1 MKFGISVYTKS
12 PDTRS
17 LGALQ
22 APTSSLWPFGRS
34 GRVMMIAS
42 YTYVCTMHVKNGTN
56 KQTDG
61 KLNSRSRIWKCEV
74 QFLGNTGKFA
84 DHSEIVELDS

>member
-1 MKFGISVYTKS
+1 MKYRQNDNIKSSSGFAVSFILGKNVMKFGISVYTKS

-17 LGALQ
+17 LGAPQ

-42 YTYVCTMHVKNGTN
+42 YTYVCTMHVKNGD
-56 KQTDG
+56 KQT
-61 KLNSRSRIWKCEV
+61 NRWKAE
-74 QFLGNTGKFA
+74 F
-84 DHSEIVELDS
+84 

>member
-1 MKFGISVYTKS
+1 MSK
-12 PDTRS
+12 
-17 LGALQ
+17 
-22 APTSSLWPFGRS
+22 
-34 GRVMMIAS
+34 M
-42 YTYVCTMHVKNGTN
+42 GTN